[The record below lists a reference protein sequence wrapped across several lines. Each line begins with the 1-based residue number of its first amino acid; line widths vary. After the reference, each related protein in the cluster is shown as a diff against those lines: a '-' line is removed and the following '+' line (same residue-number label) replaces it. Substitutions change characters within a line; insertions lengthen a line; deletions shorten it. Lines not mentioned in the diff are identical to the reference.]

1 MNMANPN
8 TPRPGTPGSATP
20 GAEDRGN
27 EVRGFTSDAGLGR
40 GGSGSETMQGNSDVI
55 STLND
60 LIETSRDGE
69 KGFALA
75 AKDTKNPSLA
85 EVFAEGERSCREA
98 VRELQEKVRA
108 LGGKPDEGG
117 SVKGAVHR
125 GWLSLKTAATSRDDK
140 AILEECERGE
150 DYAKAR
156 YAAALKTNL
165 SNEVRQMV
173 ERQYHGAVAN
183 HDRIRDLRNQYR
195 DQ

>member
-1 MNMANPN
+1 MADPIIPN
-8 TPRPGTPGSATP
+8 SGNTSSTTSRPTP
-20 GAEDRGN
+20 DRGN
-27 EVRGFTSDAGLGR
+27 EVRSFTSDTGLGR
-40 GGSGSETMQGNSDVI
+40 AGQANDVV

-75 AKDTKNPSLA
+75 AKDAKDPSLA
-85 EVFAEGERSCREA
+85 SIFREGEQSCREA

-108 LGGKPDEGG
+108 LGGNPDNSG
-117 SVKGAVHR
+117 SVTGAMHR

-150 DYAKAR
+150 DYAKSA
-156 YAAALKTNL
+156 YGAALKTNL
-165 SNEVRQMV
+165 PDDVRQLV
-173 ERQYHGAVAN
+173 ERQYRGAVAN

-195 DQ
+195 NQ

>member
-1 MNMANPN
+1 MENPN

-20 GAEDRGN
+20 AAEDRESAAEDRGN
-27 EVRGFTSDAGLGR
+27 EVRGFASDQGLGR
-40 GGSGSETMQGNSDVI
+40 TGNTDVI

-75 AKDTKNPSLA
+75 AKDTKDPSLA
-85 EVFAEGERSCREA
+85 RVFTEGEQSCREA
-98 VRELQEKVRA
+98 ARELQEQVRA

-125 GWLSLKTAATSRDDK
+125 GWLNVKSAATSRDDK

-156 YAAALKTNL
+156 YAAALATNL
-165 SNEVRQMV
+165 PDEVRQLV
-173 ERQYHGAVAN
+173 ERQYRGAVAN
-183 HDRIRDLRNQYR
+183 HDRVRDLRNQHR
-195 DQ
+195 NQ